1 MARKRTERLLNL
13 VIALLA
19 TTRPLTVA
27 EIHRSVEGYPDEADE
42 ASLRAFERDKK
53 ELRDLG
59 VPVETVVDPLYED
72 EIGYMIRRDAYLLP
86 EVDLT
91 PEEAAAIALAARFW
105 RSEDLSRVVSTAL
118 LKLKAAG
125 ADVDAPLP
133 VGLEPRIRTVA
144 AFSPVAAAV
153 RLRRPVRF
161 RYRNAAATAVED
173 RHVQPWGVASRRGRW
188 YLVGWDLDR
197 EDERVFRLDRIQGDV
212 VAEGSADSFTPPSD
226 LDLSRAIAGDGAADG
241 AGDGAGDGGAAA
253 GHGEHPGEQARL
265 RVRVGAAYPL
275 RRRAAAVISA
285 DDGHDLVE
293 LPLAGADFGALEEAA
308 AELSGYGPDVVVLEP
323 PRLRE
328 AVVDRL
334 RAVLSAAGG
343 HRATPGG
350 AAE

>member
-19 TTRPLTVA
+19 TTRPLSVA
-27 EIHRSVEGYPDEADE
+27 EIHRSVDGYPDEPDE
-42 ASLRAFERDKK
+42 ASLRGFERDKK

-59 VPVETVVDPLYED
+59 VPIETVVDPLYED
-72 EIGYMIRRDAYLLP
+72 EIGYMIHRDAYLLP

-118 LKLKAAG
+118 LKLKAVG
-125 ADVDAPLP
+125 IDVDAPLP

-153 RLRRPVRF
+153 RLRRQVRF
-161 RYRNAAATAVED
+161 RYRNAGATEVEE

-197 EDERVFRLDRIQGDV
+197 DGERVFRLDRIQGDV
-212 VAEGSADSFTPPSD
+212 VAEGSADAFSPPAD
-226 LDLSRAIAGDGAADG
+226 LDLSRAIAGESAGAETEPAGNAAD
-241 AGDGAGDGGAAA
+241 
-253 GHGEHPGEQARL
+253 PARL

-275 RRRAAAVISA
+275 RRRAAAVIGD

-293 LPLAGADFGALEEAA
+293 LPSPGDPGQLGELA
-308 AELSGYGPDVVVLEP
+308 AELAGYGPDVVVLEP
-323 PRLRE
+323 PLLRA
-328 AVVDRL
+328 AVTARL
-334 RAVLSAAGG
+334 RAVLAAV
-343 HRATPGG
+343 RSDPRVPA
-350 AAE
+350 